1 MSNKVKSLQPS
12 MQELNSAKVYLFQN
26 YFKLVGEP
34 LLETIARKRKFSFQK
49 LFYKFDKIS
58 FYKNQI
64 RLIDSELNIV
74 HKIIPTKY
82 IKQVRLKYTFLISG
96 QNKIS
101 HRLDFIIEK
110 RNGYGNEKKI
120 CISEMIP
127 PYRQLLK
134 ETGEAIKY
142 IFLKNYN
149 IPVKVNKP
157 FFF

>member
-1 MSNKVKSLQPS
+1 MSKVEIFRPNMSQLAYPN
-12 MQELNSAKVYLFQN
+12 EYLFTE
-26 YFKLVGEP
+26 YFKPVGEP
-34 LLETIARKRKFSFQK
+34 MFELKTQIRKFSFQK
-49 LFYKFDKIS
+49 LIHKFDKIS

-64 RLIDSELNIV
+64 RLIDHELNII
-74 HKIIPTKY
+74 HEIIPTQN

-110 RNGYGNEKKI
+110 RNGYGNEKKF
-120 CISEMIP
+120 CISEMLP